1 MACCV
6 ALEYKDG
13 SKYCG
18 ESEKGI
24 LHGCGV
30 FVESSNRGVYEGL
43 WVNGGQ
49 HRGVFSW
56 PNGKHYSGDWKGPVR
71 IGLGV
76 EKRPDGTKYSGEF
89 SQNVMGPLGVLS
101 LPTHGLYMGMWD
113 SSGLQEG
120 RGVEAYA
127 DGGFYRGQYKKG
139 QRGGYGTRSSAGY
152 EKIKDS
158 TDLGRVKKPSV
169 TSLMERNFMQPLSSS
184 TLQRVRGD
192 SSRSSQGNVF
202 TDMGSVG
209 DMQSNW
215 KQIYEGQWVND
226 KRCGYGVLKVSDC
239 FTYYGQWDKNTR
251 TGYGVLIREGE
262 VNAKKREEIREE
274 GRWDN
279 GKLVERVKQK
289 KVIKSDTKLRVEEA
303 HQEAIKAAIS
313 ARDMARLAES
323 KANAAAAKSKVA
335 EVIAREGRQHA
346 ATAVARMERTAKI
359 SQQAVEDAC
368 KIKGSVRITLNGDL
382 YGNNLDLSKTY
393 PGTSLSRSASYSY
406 LQLAAESV
414 GSASTSG
421 SRGIPMVS
429 SWHNIHERSKG
440 SANYSS
446 YADSDGD

>member
-1 MACCV
+1 
-6 ALEYKDG
+6 
-13 SKYCG
+13 
-18 ESEKGI
+18 
-24 LHGCGV
+24 
-30 FVESSNRGVYEGL
+30 
-43 WVNGGQ
+43 
-49 HRGVFSW
+49 
-56 PNGKHYSGDWKGPVR
+56 
-71 IGLGV
+71 
-76 EKRPDGTKYSGEF
+76 
-89 SQNVMGPLGVLS
+89 
-101 LPTHGLYMGMWD
+101 
-113 SSGLQEG
+113 
-120 RGVEAYA
+120 
-127 DGGFYRGQYKKG
+127 
-139 QRGGYGTRSSAGY
+139 
-152 EKIKDS
+152 
-158 TDLGRVKKPSV
+158 
-169 TSLMERNFMQPLSSS
+169 MQPLSSS

-368 KIKGSVRITLNGDL
+368 KIKGSVKITLNGDL
-382 YGNNLDLSKTY
+382 YGEWKC
-393 PGTSLSRSASYSY
+393 
-406 LQLAAESV
+406 
-414 GSASTSG
+414 
-421 SRGIPMVS
+421 
-429 SWHNIHERSKG
+429 WHLCIL
-440 SANYSS
+440 Y
-446 YADSDGD
+446 